1 VARNRIRRRRQPT
14 MVNHTAPDGPF
25 LAEPNI
31 AYPDAPV
38 APWVWEAEPATADL
52 TPVRRWTHVS
62 AWATIGLI
70 TGLLAV
76 AASLTGLLAPEGIA
90 VGVLSIM
97 ICLIGWGSVR
107 RPHVT
112 GHSLVLIGLLTA
124 TAAIVIGVLA
134 VTGDFAW
141 PTSNTNEIDRLH
153 TWLNDHWPWLE
164 HR

>member
-1 VARNRIRRRRQPT
+1 VARNRIRRRRRPT
-14 MVNHTAPDGPF
+14 INRTPPDGTF
-25 LAEPNI
+25 IAEPNVGR
-31 AYPDAPV
+31 PDAPV
-38 APWVWEAEPATADL
+38 APLVWEAEPATADL
-52 TPVRRWTHVS
+52 TPMRRWTHVS

-90 VGVLSIM
+90 VGVLGIM
-97 ICLIGWGSVR
+97 ICLIGWGAVR

-124 TAAIVIGVLA
+124 TTAIVIGVLA
-134 VTGDFAW
+134 VTGDFAR

-153 TWLNDHWPWLE
+153 TWLNDHWP
-164 HR
+164 

>member
-1 VARNRIRRRRQPT
+1 MAIPMPPSRHGCGKPNRRPPT
-14 MVNHTAPDGPF
+14 SHT
-25 LAEPNI
+25 
-31 AYPDAPV
+31 
-38 APWVWEAEPATADL
+38 
-52 TPVRRWTHVS
+52 VRRWTHVS

-70 TGLLAV
+70 TGLVALAT
-76 AASLTGLLAPEGIA
+76 SLTGLLAPEGIA
-90 VGVLSIM
+90 VGVLGIM
-97 ICLIGWGSVR
+97 VCLIGGGSVR

-134 VTGDFAW
+134 VTADFGW

-164 HR
+164 HW